1 MPGYE
6 LWGEEEKKHLN
17 DVIESGILM
26 RYNFESV
33 RNNHWKAKEFEQAIQ
48 KRMKV
53 NHVQLTCSGTAALL
67 TALNAAGVGAG
78 DEVIL
83 PTFTFVASFEAV
95 LSVGAIPV
103 LVNIDDT
110 LTMDPVAVEKAITP
124 RTKVIMPVHMCGV
137 MADLTALLGIAKKH
151 NILLIED
158 ACQSFGAT
166 YRGKY
171 LGTIGDLGC
180 FSFDF
185 VKTVTCGEGGAV
197 LTNKEEY
204 YTNSDQ
210 YTDHGHDHIGTN
222 RGAENHPNLG
232 LNYRISELNAAV
244 GLAQFGKL
252 DQILSIQRKNK
263 KIFKDALQEVEGVEF
278 RRIPDEAGD
287 NASFLS
293 IFLPS
298 RELARNASQALSSK
312 GIGNAYWFDNN
323 WHYVRKWDHLKLLKT
338 LAPLYKEHKELL
350 PNYANADY
358 SQSDKIMERTVTIP
372 ISLLWTD
379 EELTKKAGII
389 KDTISQLLMVKK

>member
-6 LWGEEEKKHLN
+6 LWGDNEKKHLN

-26 RYNFESV
+26 RYNFESL

-53 NHVQLTCSGTAALL
+53 EHVQLTSSGTTALL
-67 TALNAAGVGAG
+67 TALNAAGIGAG

-95 LSVGAIPV
+95 LSVGAIPI
-103 LVNIDDT
+103 LVDIDDT
-110 LTMDPVAVEKAITP
+110 LTLDPKSVEQAITP
-124 RTKVIMPVHMCGV
+124 RTKVIMPVHMCGA
-137 MADLTALLGIAKKH
+137 MADLTALKEIAKKH

-166 YRGKY
+166 YKGKY

-197 LTNKEEY
+197 LTNNKKY
-204 YTNSDQ
+204 YIHTDQ
-210 YTDHGHDHIGTN
+210 YTDHGHDHIGNN

-232 LNYRISELNAAV
+232 LNYRISELHAAV
-244 GLAQFGKL
+244 GLAQFERL
-252 DQILSIQRKNK
+252 DEILSIQRENK
-263 KIFKDALQEVEGVEF
+263 KILKNALKEIEGVSF
-278 RRIPDEAGD
+278 RKILDEEGD
-287 NASFLS
+287 NASFFS
-293 IFLPS
+293 IFLTTE
-298 RELARNASQALSSK
+298 ELARKASLALSAK

-323 WHYVRKWDHLKLLKT
+323 WHYIKKWDHLKLVKT

-350 PNYANADY
+350 PNYASADY
-358 SQSDKIMERTVTIP
+358 SKSDAVISRTVTIP
-372 ISLLWTD
+372 ISLLWTH
-379 EELTKKAGII
+379 EEVQKKSNII
-389 KDTISQLLMVKK
+389 KEVLSEILNK

>member
-6 LWGEEEKKHLN
+6 LWGDNEKKHLN

-26 RYNFESV
+26 RYNFESL

-53 NHVQLTCSGTAALL
+53 EHVQLTSSGTTALL
-67 TALNAAGVGAG
+67 TALNAAGIGAG

-95 LSVGAIPV
+95 LSVGAIPI
-103 LVNIDDT
+103 LVDIDET
-110 LTMDPVAVEKAITP
+110 LTLDPKAVEQAITP
-124 RTKVIMPVHMCGV
+124 RTKVIMPVHMCGA
-137 MADLTALLGIAKKH
+137 MADLTALKEIAKKH

-166 YRGKY
+166 YKGKY

-197 LTNKEEY
+197 LTNNKEY
-204 YTNSDQ
+204 YIHTDQ
-210 YTDHGHDHIGTN
+210 YTDHGHDHIGNN

-232 LNYRISELNAAV
+232 LNYRISELHAAV
-244 GLAQFGKL
+244 GLAQFERL
-252 DQILSIQRKNK
+252 DEILSIQRGNK
-263 KIFKDALQEVEGVEF
+263 KILKNALKEIKGISF
-278 RRIPDEAGD
+278 RKILDEEGD
-287 NASFLS
+287 NASFFS
-293 IFLPS
+293 IFLTTE
-298 RELARNASQALSSK
+298 ELARKASLALSAK

-323 WHYVRKWDHLKLLKT
+323 WHYIKKWDHLKLVKT

-350 PNYANADY
+350 PNYASADY
-358 SQSDKIMERTVTIP
+358 SKSDAVISRTVTIP
-372 ISLLWTD
+372 ISLLWTH
-379 EELTKKAGII
+379 EEVQKKSNII
-389 KDTISQLLMVKK
+389 KEVLSEILNK

>member
-6 LWGEEEKKHLN
+6 LWGDNEKKHLN

-26 RYNFESV
+26 RYNFESL

-53 NHVQLTCSGTAALL
+53 EHVQLTSSGTTALL
-67 TALNAAGVGAG
+67 TALNAAGIGAG

-95 LSVGAIPV
+95 LSVGAIPI
-103 LVNIDDT
+103 LVDIDET
-110 LTMDPVAVEKAITP
+110 LTLDPKAVEQAITP
-124 RTKVIMPVHMCGV
+124 RTKVIMPVHMCGA
-137 MADLTALLGIAKKH
+137 MADLTALKEIAKKH

-166 YRGKY
+166 YKGKY

-197 LTNKEEY
+197 LTNNKEY
-204 YTNSDQ
+204 YIHTDQ
-210 YTDHGHDHIGTN
+210 YTDHGHDHIGNN

-232 LNYRISELNAAV
+232 LNYRISELHAAV
-244 GLAQFGKL
+244 GLAQFERL
-252 DQILSIQRKNK
+252 DEILSIQRGNK
-263 KIFKDALQEVEGVEF
+263 KILKNALKEIEGISF
-278 RRIPDEAGD
+278 RKILDEEGD
-287 NASFLS
+287 NASFFS
-293 IFLPS
+293 IFLTTE
-298 RELARNASQALSSK
+298 ELARKASLALSAK

-323 WHYVRKWDHLKLLKT
+323 WHYIKKWDHLKLVKT

-350 PNYANADY
+350 PNYASADY
-358 SQSDKIMERTVTIP
+358 SKSDAVISRTVTIP
-372 ISLLWTD
+372 ISLLWTH
-379 EELTKKAGII
+379 EEVQKKSNII
-389 KDTISQLLMVKK
+389 KEVLSEILNN

>member
-6 LWGEEEKKHLN
+6 LWGDNEKKHLN

-26 RYNFESV
+26 RYNFESL

-53 NHVQLTCSGTAALL
+53 EHVQLTSSGTTALL
-67 TALNAAGVGAG
+67 TALSAAGVGAG

-95 LSVGAIPV
+95 LSVGAIPI
-103 LVNIDDT
+103 LVDIDDT
-110 LTMDPVAVEKAITP
+110 LTLDPKSVEQAITP
-124 RTKVIMPVHMCGV
+124 RTKVIMPVHMCGA
-137 MADLTALLGIAKKH
+137 MADLTALKEIAKKH

-166 YRGKY
+166 YKGKY

-197 LTNKEEY
+197 LTNNKEY
-204 YTNSDQ
+204 YIHTDQ
-210 YTDHGHDHIGTN
+210 YTDHGHDHIGNN

-232 LNYRISELNAAV
+232 LNYRISELHAAV
-244 GLAQFGKL
+244 GLAQFERL
-252 DQILSIQRKNK
+252 DEILSIQRENK
-263 KIFKDALQEVEGVEF
+263 KILKNALKEIEGVSF
-278 RRIPDEAGD
+278 RKILDEEGD
-287 NASFLS
+287 NASFFS
-293 IFLPS
+293 IFLTTE
-298 RELARNASQALSSK
+298 ELARKASLALSAK

-323 WHYVRKWDHLKLLKT
+323 WHYIKKWDHLKLVKT

-350 PNYANADY
+350 PNYASADY
-358 SQSDKIMERTVTIP
+358 SKSDAVISRTVTIP
-372 ISLLWTD
+372 ISLLWTH
-379 EELTKKAGII
+379 EEVQKKSNII
-389 KDTISQLLMVKK
+389 KEVLSEILNN

>member
-6 LWGEEEKKHLN
+6 LWGDNEKKHLN

-26 RYNFESV
+26 RYNFESL

-53 NHVQLTCSGTAALL
+53 EHVQLTSSGTTALL
-67 TALNAAGVGAG
+67 TALNAAGIGAG

-95 LSVGAIPV
+95 LSVGAIPI
-103 LVNIDDT
+103 LVDIDDT
-110 LTMDPVAVEKAITP
+110 LTLDPKAVEQAITP
-124 RTKVIMPVHMCGV
+124 RTKVIMPVHMCGA
-137 MADLTALLGIAKKH
+137 MADLTALKEIAKKH

-166 YRGKY
+166 YKGKY

-197 LTNKEEY
+197 LTNNKEY
-204 YTNSDQ
+204 YIHTDQ
-210 YTDHGHDHIGTN
+210 YTDHGHDHIGNN

-232 LNYRISELNAAV
+232 LNYRISELHAAV
-244 GLAQFGKL
+244 GLAQFERL
-252 DQILSIQRKNK
+252 DEILSIQRENK
-263 KIFKDALQEVEGVEF
+263 KILKNALKEIEGISF
-278 RRIPDEAGD
+278 RKILDKEGD
-287 NASFLS
+287 NASFFS
-293 IFLPS
+293 IFLTTE
-298 RELARNASQALSSK
+298 ELARKASLALSAK

-323 WHYVRKWDHLKLLKT
+323 WHYIKKWDHLKLVKT

-350 PNYANADY
+350 PNYASADY
-358 SQSDKIMERTVTIP
+358 SKSDAVISRTVTIP
-372 ISLLWTD
+372 ISLLWTH
-379 EELTKKAGII
+379 EEVQKKSNII
-389 KDTISQLLMVKK
+389 KEVLSEILNK

>member
-6 LWGEEEKKHLN
+6 LWGDNEKKHLN

-26 RYNFESV
+26 RYNFESL

-53 NHVQLTCSGTAALL
+53 EHVQLTSSGTTALL
-67 TALNAAGVGAG
+67 TALNAAGIGAG

-95 LSVGAIPV
+95 LSVGAIPI
-103 LVNIDDT
+103 LVDIDET
-110 LTMDPVAVEKAITP
+110 LTLDPKAVEQAITP
-124 RTKVIMPVHMCGV
+124 RTKVIMPVHMCGA
-137 MADLTALLGIAKKH
+137 MADLTALKEIAKKH

-166 YRGKY
+166 YKGKY

-197 LTNKEEY
+197 LTNNKEY
-204 YTNSDQ
+204 YIHTDQ
-210 YTDHGHDHIGTN
+210 YTDHGHDHIGNN

-232 LNYRISELNAAV
+232 LNYRISELHAAV
-244 GLAQFGKL
+244 GLAQFERL
-252 DQILSIQRKNK
+252 DEILSIQRGNK
-263 KIFKDALQEVEGVEF
+263 KILKNALKEIEGISF
-278 RRIPDEAGD
+278 RKILDEEGD
-287 NASFLS
+287 NASFFS
-293 IFLPS
+293 IFLTTE
-298 RELARNASQALSSK
+298 ELARKASLALSAK

-323 WHYVRKWDHLKLLKT
+323 WHYIKKWDHLKLVKT

-350 PNYANADY
+350 PNYASADY
-358 SQSDKIMERTVTIP
+358 SKSDAVISRTVTIP
-372 ISLLWTD
+372 ISLLWTH
-379 EELTKKAGII
+379 EEIQKKSNII
-389 KDTISQLLMVKK
+389 KEVLSEILNK

>member
-6 LWGEEEKKHLN
+6 LWGDNEKKHLN

-26 RYNFESV
+26 RYNFESL

-53 NHVQLTCSGTAALL
+53 EHVQLTSSGTTALL
-67 TALNAAGVGAG
+67 TALNAAGIGAG

-95 LSVGAIPV
+95 LSVGAIPI
-103 LVNIDDT
+103 LVDIDDT
-110 LTMDPVAVEKAITP
+110 LTLDPKAVEQAITP
-124 RTKVIMPVHMCGV
+124 RTKVIMPVHMCGA
-137 MADLTALLGIAKKH
+137 MADLTALKEIAKKH

-166 YRGKY
+166 YKGKY

-197 LTNKEEY
+197 LTNNKEY
-204 YTNSDQ
+204 YIHTDQ
-210 YTDHGHDHIGTN
+210 YTDHGHDHIGNN

-232 LNYRISELNAAV
+232 LNYRISELHAAV
-244 GLAQFGKL
+244 GLAQFERL
-252 DQILSIQRKNK
+252 DEILSIQRENK
-263 KIFKDALQEVEGVEF
+263 KILKNALKEIEGISF
-278 RRIPDEAGD
+278 RKILDEGGD
-287 NASFLS
+287 NASFFS
-293 IFLPS
+293 IFLTTE
-298 RELARNASQALSSK
+298 ELARKASLALSAK

-323 WHYVRKWDHLKLLKT
+323 WHYIKKWDHLKLVKT

-350 PNYANADY
+350 PNYASADY
-358 SQSDKIMERTVTIP
+358 SKSDAVISRTVTIP
-372 ISLLWTD
+372 ISLLWNH
-379 EELTKKAGII
+379 EEVQKKSNII
-389 KDTISQLLMVKK
+389 KEVLFEILNK

>member
-17 DVIESGILM
+17 DIIESGILM

-48 KRMKV
+48 KRMHVK
-53 NHVQLTCSGTAALL
+53 HVQLTSSGTTALM
-67 TALNAAGVGAG
+67 TALNTVGVGAG

-95 LSVGAIPV
+95 LSVGAIPI
-103 LVNIDDT
+103 LVDIDET
-110 LTMDPVAVEKAITP
+110 LTMDPKAVEKAISP
-124 RTKVIMPVHMCGV
+124 RTKVIMPVHMCGA
-137 MADLTALLGIAKKH
+137 MADLSALKELAKKH
-151 NILLIED
+151 NLLIIED

-166 YRGKY
+166 YKGKY

-197 LTNKEEY
+197 LTNNEDY
-204 YTNSDQ
+204 YVHADQ
-210 YTDHGHDHIGTN
+210 YTDHGHDHIGDN
-222 RGAENHPNLG
+222 RGAENHPYLG
-232 LNYRISELNAAV
+232 LNYRISELHAAV
-244 GLAQFGKL
+244 GLAQFEKL
-252 DQILSIQRKNK
+252 DKILSTQRKNK
-263 KIFKDALQEVEGVEF
+263 KALKDALQGIEGLEF
-278 RRIPDEAGD
+278 RKLPDEAGD

-293 IFLPS
+293 IFLPNKES
-298 RELARNASQALSSK
+298 ARELTRELSSK

-358 SQSDKIMERTVTIP
+358 SQSDAIMGRTITIP

-379 EELTKKAGII
+379 EDLAKKAEII
-389 KDTISQLLMVKK
+389 ATSVKKVLAK

>member
-33 RNNHWKAKEFEQAIQ
+33 RNNHWKAKELEHAIE
-48 KRMKV
+48 KKMHV
-53 NHVQLTCSGTAALL
+53 GHVQLTSSGTTALI
-67 TALNAAGVGAG
+67 TALNVAGVGAG

-95 LSVGAIPV
+95 LGVGAIPV
-103 LVNIDDT
+103 LVDVDNT
-110 LTMDPVAVEKAITP
+110 LTMDPKSVENAITS
-124 RTKVIMPVHMCGV
+124 RTKVIMPVHMCGS
-137 MADLTALLGIAKKH
+137 MADISALQSIAKKH
-151 NILLIED
+151 SILLIED

-166 YRGKY
+166 YNGKY
-171 LGTIGDLGC
+171 LGTIGDIGC

-185 VKTVTCGEGGAV
+185 VKTITCGEGGAMI
-197 LTNKEEY
+197 TNNEEY
-204 YTNSDQ
+204 YKHADQ
-210 YTDHGHDHIGTN
+210 YTDHGHDHVGTN
-222 RGAENHPNLG
+222 RGAESHPYLG

-252 DQILSIQRKNK
+252 DTILSIQRKNK
-263 KIFKDALQEVEGVEF
+263 KFIKDSLQTIEGLEF
-278 RRIPDEAGD
+278 RRIPDENGD

-298 RELARNASQALSSK
+298 QEKARNVSQALASN

-323 WHYVRKWDHLKLLKT
+323 WHYIRKWDHLKLIKT

-358 SQSDKIMERTVTIP
+358 SQSDEIMSKTVTIP
-372 ISLLWTD
+372 ISLLWT
-379 EELTKKAGII
+379 EQELTKKAEII
-389 KDTISQLLMVKK
+389 KNTIENQLS

>member
-6 LWGEEEKKHLN
+6 LWGDNEKKHLN

-26 RYNFESV
+26 RYNFESL

-53 NHVQLTCSGTAALL
+53 EHVQLTSSGTTALL
-67 TALNAAGVGAG
+67 TALNAAGIGAG

-95 LSVGAIPV
+95 LSVGAIPI
-103 LVNIDDT
+103 LVDIDDT
-110 LTMDPVAVEKAITP
+110 LTLYPKSVEQAITP
-124 RTKVIMPVHMCGV
+124 RTKVIMPVHMCGA
-137 MADLTALLGIAKKH
+137 MADLTALKEIAKKH

-166 YRGKY
+166 YKGKY

-197 LTNKEEY
+197 LTNNKEY
-204 YTNSDQ
+204 YIHTDQ
-210 YTDHGHDHIGTN
+210 YTDHGHDHIGNN

-232 LNYRISELNAAV
+232 LNYRISELHAAV
-244 GLAQFGKL
+244 GLAQFERL
-252 DQILSIQRKNK
+252 DEILSIQRENK
-263 KIFKDALQEVEGVEF
+263 KILKNALKEIEGVSF
-278 RRIPDEAGD
+278 RKILDEEGD
-287 NASFLS
+287 NASFFS
-293 IFLPS
+293 IFLTTE
-298 RELARNASQALSSK
+298 ELARKASLALSAK

-323 WHYVRKWDHLKLLKT
+323 WHYIKKWDHLKLVKT

-350 PNYANADY
+350 PNYASADY
-358 SQSDKIMERTVTIP
+358 SKSDALISRTVTIP
-372 ISLLWTD
+372 ISLLWTH
-379 EELTKKAGII
+379 EEVQKKSNII
-389 KDTISQLLMVKK
+389 KEVLSEILNK

>member
-6 LWGEEEKKHLN
+6 LWGDNEKKHLN

-26 RYNFESV
+26 RYNFESL

-53 NHVQLTCSGTAALL
+53 EHVQLTSSGTTALL
-67 TALNAAGVGAG
+67 TALNAAGIGAG

-95 LSVGAIPV
+95 LSVGAIPI
-103 LVNIDDT
+103 LVDIDET
-110 LTMDPVAVEKAITP
+110 LTLDPKAVEQAITP
-124 RTKVIMPVHMCGV
+124 RTKVIMPVHMCGA
-137 MADLTALLGIAKKH
+137 MADLTALKEIAKKH

-166 YRGKY
+166 YKGKY

-197 LTNKEEY
+197 LTNNKEY
-204 YTNSDQ
+204 YIHTDQ
-210 YTDHGHDHIGTN
+210 YTDHGHDHIGNN

-232 LNYRISELNAAV
+232 LNYRISELHAAV
-244 GLAQFGKL
+244 GLAQFERL
-252 DQILSIQRKNK
+252 DEILSIQRENK
-263 KIFKDALQEVEGVEF
+263 KILKNALKEIEGISF
-278 RRIPDEAGD
+278 RKILDEEGD
-287 NASFLS
+287 NASFFS
-293 IFLPS
+293 IFLTTE
-298 RELARNASQALSSK
+298 ELARKASLALSAK

-323 WHYVRKWDHLKLLKT
+323 WHYIKKWDHLKLVKT

-350 PNYANADY
+350 PNYASADY
-358 SQSDKIMERTVTIP
+358 SKSDAVISRTVTIP
-372 ISLLWTD
+372 ISLLWTH
-379 EELTKKAGII
+379 EEVQKKSNII
-389 KDTISQLLMVKK
+389 KEVLSEILNK

>member
-6 LWGEEEKKHLN
+6 LWGDNEKKHLN

-26 RYNFESV
+26 RYNFESL

-53 NHVQLTCSGTAALL
+53 EHVQLTSSGTTALL
-67 TALNAAGVGAG
+67 TALNAAGIGAG

-95 LSVGAIPV
+95 LSVGAIPI
-103 LVNIDDT
+103 LVDIDET
-110 LTMDPVAVEKAITP
+110 LTLDPKAVEQAITP
-124 RTKVIMPVHMCGV
+124 RTKVIMPVHMCGA
-137 MADLTALLGIAKKH
+137 MADLTALKEIAKKH

-166 YRGKY
+166 YKGKY

-197 LTNKEEY
+197 LTNNKEY
-204 YTNSDQ
+204 YIHTDQ
-210 YTDHGHDHIGTN
+210 YTDHGHDHIGNN

-232 LNYRISELNAAV
+232 LNYRISELHAAV
-244 GLAQFGKL
+244 GLAQFERL
-252 DQILSIQRKNK
+252 DEILSIQRENK
-263 KIFKDALQEVEGVEF
+263 KILKNALKEIEGISF
-278 RRIPDEAGD
+278 RKILDEEGD
-287 NASFLS
+287 NASFFS
-293 IFLPS
+293 IFLTTE
-298 RELARNASQALSSK
+298 ELARKASLALSAK

-323 WHYVRKWDHLKLLKT
+323 WHYIKKWDHLKLVKT

-350 PNYANADY
+350 PNYASADY
-358 SQSDKIMERTVTIP
+358 SKSDAVISRTLTIP
-372 ISLLWTD
+372 ISLLWTH
-379 EELTKKAGII
+379 EEVQKKSNII
-389 KDTISQLLMVKK
+389 KEVLSEILNK

>member
-6 LWGEEEKKHLN
+6 LWGDNEKKHLN

-26 RYNFESV
+26 RYNFESL

-53 NHVQLTCSGTAALL
+53 EHVQLTSSGTTALL
-67 TALNAAGVGAG
+67 TALNAAGIGAG

-95 LSVGAIPV
+95 LSVGAIPI
-103 LVNIDDT
+103 LVDIDDT
-110 LTMDPVAVEKAITP
+110 LTLDPKAVEQAITP
-124 RTKVIMPVHMCGV
+124 RTKVIMPVHMCGA
-137 MADLTALLGIAKKH
+137 MADLTALKEIAKKH

-166 YRGKY
+166 YKGKY

-197 LTNKEEY
+197 LTNNKEY
-204 YTNSDQ
+204 YIHTDQ
-210 YTDHGHDHIGTN
+210 YTDHGHDHIGNN

-232 LNYRISELNAAV
+232 LNYRISELHAAV
-244 GLAQFGKL
+244 GLAQFERL
-252 DQILSIQRKNK
+252 DEILSIQRENK
-263 KIFKDALQEVEGVEF
+263 KILKNALKEIEGISF
-278 RRIPDEAGD
+278 RKILDEGGD
-287 NASFLS
+287 NASFFS
-293 IFLPS
+293 IFLTTE
-298 RELARNASQALSSK
+298 ELARKASLALSAK

-323 WHYVRKWDHLKLLKT
+323 WHYIKKWDHLKLVKT

-350 PNYANADY
+350 PNYASADY
-358 SQSDKIMERTVTIP
+358 SKSDAVISRTVTIP
-372 ISLLWTD
+372 ISLLWNH
-379 EELTKKAGII
+379 EEVQKKSNILKEVLSEI
-389 KDTISQLLMVKK
+389 LNK

>member
-6 LWGEEEKKHLN
+6 LWGDNEKKHLN

-26 RYNFESV
+26 RYNFESL

-53 NHVQLTCSGTAALL
+53 EHVQLTSSGTTALL
-67 TALNAAGVGAG
+67 TALNAAGIGAG

-95 LSVGAIPV
+95 LSVGAIPI
-103 LVNIDDT
+103 LVDIDDT
-110 LTMDPVAVEKAITP
+110 LTLDPKSVEQAITP
-124 RTKVIMPVHMCGV
+124 RTKVIMPVHMCGA
-137 MADLTALLGIAKKH
+137 MADLTALKEIAKKH

-166 YRGKY
+166 YKGKY

-197 LTNKEEY
+197 LTNNKEY
-204 YTNSDQ
+204 YIHTDQ
-210 YTDHGHDHIGTN
+210 YTDHGHDHIGNN

-232 LNYRISELNAAV
+232 LNYRISELHAAV
-244 GLAQFGKL
+244 GLAQFERL
-252 DQILSIQRKNK
+252 DEILSIQRENK
-263 KIFKDALQEVEGVEF
+263 KILKNALKEIEGVSF
-278 RRIPDEAGD
+278 RKILDEEGD
-287 NASFLS
+287 NASFFS
-293 IFLPS
+293 IFLTTE
-298 RELARNASQALSSK
+298 ELARKASLALSAK

-323 WHYVRKWDHLKLLKT
+323 WHYIKKWDHLKLVKT

-350 PNYANADY
+350 PNYASADY
-358 SQSDKIMERTVTIP
+358 SKSDALISRTVTIP
-372 ISLLWTD
+372 ISLLWTH
-379 EELTKKAGII
+379 EEVQKKSNII
-389 KDTISQLLMVKK
+389 KEVLSEILNK

>member
-6 LWGEEEKKHLN
+6 LWGDNEKKHLN

-26 RYNFESV
+26 RYNFESL

-53 NHVQLTCSGTAALL
+53 EHVQLTSSGTTALL
-67 TALNAAGVGAG
+67 TALNAAGIGAG

-95 LSVGAIPV
+95 LSVGAIPI
-103 LVNIDDT
+103 LVDIDDT
-110 LTMDPVAVEKAITP
+110 LTLDPKAVEQAITP
-124 RTKVIMPVHMCGV
+124 RTKVIMPVHMCGA
-137 MADLTALLGIAKKH
+137 MADLTKLKEIAKKH

-166 YRGKY
+166 YKGKY

-197 LTNKEEY
+197 LTNNKEY
-204 YTNSDQ
+204 YIHTDQ
-210 YTDHGHDHIGTN
+210 YTDHGHDHIGNN

-232 LNYRISELNAAV
+232 LNYRISELHAAV
-244 GLAQFGKL
+244 GLAQFERL
-252 DQILSIQRKNK
+252 DEILSIQRENK
-263 KIFKDALQEVEGVEF
+263 KILKNALKEIEGVSF
-278 RRIPDEAGD
+278 RKILDEEGD
-287 NASFLS
+287 NASFFS
-293 IFLPS
+293 IFLTTE
-298 RELARNASQALSSK
+298 ELARKASLALSAK

-323 WHYVRKWDHLKLLKT
+323 WHYIKKWDHLKLVKT

-350 PNYANADY
+350 PNYASADY
-358 SQSDKIMERTVTIP
+358 SKSDAVISRTVTIP
-372 ISLLWTD
+372 ISLLWTH
-379 EELTKKAGII
+379 EEVQKKSNII
-389 KDTISQLLMVKK
+389 KEVLSEILNK

>member
-6 LWGEEEKKHLN
+6 LWGDNEKKHLN

-26 RYNFESV
+26 RYNFESL

-53 NHVQLTCSGTAALL
+53 EHVQLTSSGTTALL
-67 TALNAAGVGAG
+67 TALNAAGIGAG

-95 LSVGAIPV
+95 LSVGAIPI
-103 LVNIDDT
+103 LVDIDET
-110 LTMDPVAVEKAITP
+110 LTLDPKAVEQAITP
-124 RTKVIMPVHMCGV
+124 RTKVIMPVHMCGA
-137 MADLTALLGIAKKH
+137 MADLTALKEIAKKH

-166 YRGKY
+166 YKGKY

-197 LTNKEEY
+197 LTNNKEY
-204 YTNSDQ
+204 YIHTDQ
-210 YTDHGHDHIGTN
+210 YTDHGHDHIGNN

-232 LNYRISELNAAV
+232 LNYRISELHAAV
-244 GLAQFGKL
+244 GLAQFERL
-252 DQILSIQRKNK
+252 DEILSIQRENK
-263 KIFKDALQEVEGVEF
+263 KILKNALKEIEGISF
-278 RRIPDEAGD
+278 RKILDEEGD
-287 NASFLS
+287 NASFFS
-293 IFLPS
+293 IFLTTE
-298 RELARNASQALSSK
+298 ELARKASLALSAK

-323 WHYVRKWDHLKLLKT
+323 WHYIKKWDHLKLVKT

-350 PNYANADY
+350 PNYASADY
-358 SQSDKIMERTVTIP
+358 SKSDAVISRTVTIP
-372 ISLLWTD
+372 ISLLWTH
-379 EELTKKAGII
+379 EEVQKKSNII
-389 KDTISQLLMVKK
+389 KEVFSEILNK

>member
-17 DVIESGILM
+17 DIIESGILM

-33 RNNHWKAKEFEQAIQ
+33 RNNHWKAKKFEQAIQ
-48 KRMKV
+48 KRMHVK
-53 NHVQLTCSGTAALL
+53 HVQLTSSGTTALM
-67 TALNAAGVGAG
+67 TALNTVGVGAG

-103 LVNIDDT
+103 LVDIDET
-110 LTMDPVAVEKAITP
+110 LTMDPKAVEKAISP
-124 RTKVIMPVHMCGV
+124 RTKVIMPVHMCGA
-137 MADLTALLGIAKKH
+137 MADLSALKELAKKH
-151 NILLIED
+151 NLLIIED

-166 YRGKY
+166 YKGKY

-197 LTNKEEY
+197 LTNNEDY
-204 YTNSDQ
+204 YVHADQ
-210 YTDHGHDHIGTN
+210 YTDHGHDHIGDN
-222 RGAENHPNLG
+222 RGAENHPYLG
-232 LNYRISELNAAV
+232 LNYRISELHAAV
-244 GLAQFGKL
+244 GLAQFEKL
-252 DQILSIQRKNK
+252 DKILSTQRKNK
-263 KIFKDALQEVEGVEF
+263 KALKDALQGIEGLEF
-278 RRIPDEAGD
+278 RKLPDEAGD

-293 IFLPS
+293 IFLPNKES
-298 RELARNASQALSSK
+298 ARELTRELSSK

-358 SQSDKIMERTVTIP
+358 SQSDAIMGRTITIP

-379 EELTKKAGII
+379 EDLAKKAEII
-389 KDTISQLLMVKK
+389 ATSVKKVLAK